1 MFTFTIYIFIGLVVA
16 YWFNKNY
23 IAKWIEENQFKKETK
38 YFILGLC
45 GIFWPMVVAYYVFK
59 RFLN

>member
-16 YWFNKNY
+16 YWFNKNH

-45 GIFWPMVVAYYVFK
+45 GIFWPIIVTYYDFK